1 MKIRYLY
8 FFFLVVSLN
17 TLTAQIPQRQ
27 IDSLIHS
34 LSDLNEEEKVVT
46 LNNIAWN
53 ISYNDFNL
61 GLDYAFKSIELA
73 KKINHIKGLSR
84 AYNTV
89 GTIYA
94 DLGMYDEAL
103 KYYNLTIE
111 INKKNNLK
119 DGLASVYANIAN
131 IHAHLQNYQ
140 IAKEYYLLSNQ
151 KFRELNKVD
160 SKVKTDLSLS
170 KIYSVLNQEDSADYY
185 LDEAFKSAEK
195 MDKNPHIIANVFV
208 GKAQNELVKNNYAQ
222 TLLYL
227 RGAEEKF
234 TQVNSSYDLFQVYKI
249 YGELYYQQK
258 KYALAVKY
266 YTKGLDKYSKN
277 STVTLKSDVYK
288 GLSDTYLAVGNFAQA
303 HFYQTKHILIT
314 DSLNKE
320 NSKNRLLIMEN
331 TFKNERS
338 QLELENLKNINRL
351 QEAEIEKQNTQ
362 KIALAIGLFLTLMLV
377 FFVLKSYREKR
388 KANELILTQKKIV
401 EEKHKEIT
409 DSINYAERIQRSF
422 LATTEMLDNHLKDY
436 FVFFKPKDVVSGDF
450 YWAAQLNNGNFAFTC
465 ADSTGH
471 GVPGAIM
478 SILNISSLEKSIE
491 KETEPN
497 KILNK
502 TREIIIERLKKDGST
517 DGGRDGMDC
526 SLLVLNK
533 ERTQLSFA
541 AANNPVFI
549 VNPNRTEWPVN
560 SLPFGE
566 GRGGA
571 EFKPDKMPVGKH
583 DNDQDS
589 FALQTS
595 SLQKGDVI
603 YTLTDG
609 FSDQFGGDK
618 GKKYM
623 IKNFKELLL
632 QIVHLPMLE
641 QEKKIAI
648 EFDNWKGKL
657 EQVDDVCVIGVRI

>member
-1 MKIRYLY
+1 MKIRCLY
-8 FFFLVVSLN
+8 FFFLVALLN
-17 TLTAQIPQRQ
+17 TTLTAQIPQRQ

-34 LSDLNEEEKVVT
+34 LLDLNEEEKVLT
-46 LNNIAWN
+46 LNDIAWN

-73 KKINHIKGLSR
+73 KKINHIKGLSK

-94 DLGMYDEAL
+94 DLGMYNEAL

-111 INKKNNLK
+111 INKENHLK
-119 DGLASVYANIAN
+119 GGLASVYANIAN

-151 KFRELNKVD
+151 KFKELNRVD

-170 KIYSVLNQEDSADYY
+170 KIYSGLNQEDSADYY

-195 MDKNPHIIANVFV
+195 MNKNPHIIANVFV
-208 GKAQNELVKNNYAQ
+208 GKAQNELAKNNYAQ

-234 TQVNSSYDLFQVYKI
+234 TQVNSSYDLFQVYVI
-249 YGELYYQQK
+249 YGQLYFQQK
-258 KYALAVKY
+258 KYMYAIKY
-266 YTKGLDKYSKN
+266 YTQALDKYSKN
-277 STVTLKSDVYK
+277 STVSLKRDAYK
-288 GLSDTYLAVGNFAQA
+288 GLSDSYLEVGNFAQA
-303 HFYQTKHILIT
+303 HFFQTKHILIT

-351 QEAEIEKQNTQ
+351 QETEIEKQNTQ
-362 KIALAIGLFLTLMLV
+362 KIALAIGLFLTLMIV

-388 KANELILTQKKIV
+388 KANELISIQKRIL

-409 DSINYAERIQRSF
+409 DSINYAERIQCSF
-422 LATTEMLDNHLKDY
+422 LATTEMLDKYLNPTVIASEERTKQSHSNEQIASLPTVVRNDERNY

-450 YWAAQLNNGNFAFTC
+450 YWAAELNNGNFAFTC

-478 SILNISSLEKSIE
+478 SILNIYSLEKSIE
-491 KETEPN
+491 QETEPD

-502 TREIIIERLKKDGST
+502 TSALTCKFLSVFNSVKSPINRL
-517 DGGRDGMDC
+517 
-526 SLLVLNK
+526 
-533 ERTQLSFA
+533 A
-541 AANNPVFI
+541 
-549 VNPNRTEWPVN
+549 
-560 SLPFGE
+560 
-566 GRGGA
+566 
-571 EFKPDKMPVGKH
+571 
-583 DNDQDS
+583 
-589 FALQTS
+589 
-595 SLQKGDVI
+595 
-603 YTLTDG
+603 
-609 FSDQFGGDK
+609 
-618 GKKYM
+618 
-623 IKNFKELLL
+623 
-632 QIVHLPMLE
+632 
-641 QEKKIAI
+641 
-648 EFDNWKGKL
+648 
-657 EQVDDVCVIGVRI
+657 

>member
-8 FFFLVVSLN
+8 FFFLVALLN
-17 TLTAQIPQRQ
+17 TTLTAQIPQRQ

-34 LSDLNEEEKVVT
+34 LLDLNEEEKVVT

-111 INKKNNLK
+111 INKENHLK

-151 KFRELNKVD
+151 KFKELNRVD

-170 KIYSVLNQEDSADYY
+170 KIYSALNHEDSADYY

-195 MDKNPHIIANVFV
+195 MNKNPHIIANVFV
-208 GKAQNELVKNNYAQ
+208 GKAQNELAKNNYAQ

-234 TQVNSSYDLFQVYKI
+234 TQVNSSYDLFQVYVI
-249 YGELYYQQK
+249 YGQLYFQQK
-258 KYALAVKY
+258 KYMYAIKY
-266 YTKGLDKYSKN
+266 YNQALDKYSKN
-277 STVTLKSDVYK
+277 STVSLKRDAYK
-288 GLSDTYLAVGNFAQA
+288 GLSDSYLEVGNFAQA
-303 HFYQTKHILIT
+303 HFFQTKHILIT

-362 KIALAIGLFLTLMLV
+362 KIALAIGLFFNIDDC
-377 FFVLKSYREKR
+377 FFCF
-388 KANELILTQKKIV
+388 KK
-401 EEKHKEIT
+401 
-409 DSINYAERIQRSF
+409 
-422 LATTEMLDNHLKDY
+422 L
-436 FVFFKPKDVVSGDF
+436 
-450 YWAAQLNNGNFAFTC
+450 
-465 ADSTGH
+465 
-471 GVPGAIM
+471 
-478 SILNISSLEKSIE
+478 
-491 KETEPN
+491 
-497 KILNK
+497 
-502 TREIIIERLKKDGST
+502 
-517 DGGRDGMDC
+517 
-526 SLLVLNK
+526 
-533 ERTQLSFA
+533 
-541 AANNPVFI
+541 
-549 VNPNRTEWPVN
+549 
-560 SLPFGE
+560 
-566 GRGGA
+566 
-571 EFKPDKMPVGKH
+571 
-583 DNDQDS
+583 
-589 FALQTS
+589 
-595 SLQKGDVI
+595 
-603 YTLTDG
+603 
-609 FSDQFGGDK
+609 
-618 GKKYM
+618 
-623 IKNFKELLL
+623 
-632 QIVHLPMLE
+632 
-641 QEKKIAI
+641 
-648 EFDNWKGKL
+648 
-657 EQVDDVCVIGVRI
+657 